1 MTASIGL
8 SGRILVVD
16 DQESNLLV
24 VSALL
29 ARHGY
34 EVATAANGNEALA
47 ILQSQPPDLV
57 LLDML
62 MPGMDGFELM
72 AEIRRS
78 GALAQL
84 PVVFLTV
91 AHDRDLLVRAF
102 ESGAVDY
109 VTKPFMP
116 EELLARVEAHL
127 GLKRMRDRLER
138 LAHEREELMTL
149 VAHDLK
155 NPLTSIHFASEILL
169 AGTLDEARRQRYLEM
184 IRDSTADAF
193 DYIRRYLGAQQ
204 ADSERRRGRDDGTRP
219 SACLGEVF
227 RWLHNRY
234 ALQLEARGAQLRL
247 PVLDNPPRVAI
258 EALVLRQVC
267 ENLIGNALKY
277 APGSDV
283 DVSVERAGPG
293 LLQLRFADRGPG
305 IPPSRRPA
313 LFTPFFRAEGTR
325 DDGVSSG
332 LGLALAR
339 QIVAGFGGGLD
350 YEDRPGGGACFV
362 LTLPEA
368 AD

>member
-258 EALVLRQVC
+258 EALVLRCMDDMRDEPRLV
-267 ENLIGNALKY
+267 
-277 APGSDV
+277 V
-283 DVSVERAGPG
+283 RAAEPVIQ
-293 LLQLRFADRGPG
+293 LLDQRIDQLMAQ
-305 IPPSRRPA
+305 S
-313 LFTPFFRAEGTR
+313 
-325 DDGVSSG
+325 
-332 LGLALAR
+332 
-339 QIVAGFGGGLD
+339 GFGGKLVLVPDETMALTDCRIDWADGSAERKQAVLEQDVDQAVERYVAGLQAELAQLD
-350 YEDRPGGGACFV
+350 G
-362 LTLPEA
+362 
-368 AD
+368 